1 MILPTCKEVS
11 TAFAHGEFSTAPPL
25 RRLGMQLHLLVC
37 WHCRR
42 FRRQMELIE
51 MALKTVV
58 FPLPDSARTDALKR
72 TLLDHLKG

>member
-11 TAFAHGEFSTAPPL
+11 TAFARGEFSTYSPL
-25 RRLGMQLHLLVC
+25 RRARMRLHLLVC

-51 MALKTVV
+51 KALKTVV
-58 FPLPDSARTDALKR
+58 FPLPDPARMDALKQAILGR
-72 TLLDHLKG
+72 LRD